1 MDFSKGEKCYIVV
14 SNFSIAQVEIQNING
29 GLYMVKFID
38 SGKVTR
44 VKSHRLY
51 NTYDEAKKAMPERK
65 DERRRRNPWDV

>member
-1 MDFSKGEKCYIVV
+1 
-14 SNFSIAQVEIQNING
+14 
-29 GLYMVKFID
+29 MVKFID